1 MSKYIAVVAATAAV
15 FATISFVSPSTAEA
29 AYCEAR
35 SRVASGWGRSPSLS
49 NARQRALYECAIR
62 TPRGMTCYITSCR
75 Y

>member
-1 MSKYIAVVAATAAV
+1 MKKYIAVAAAAAAV
-15 FATISFVSPSTAEA
+15 FTTVSFVSPTTAEA

-35 SRVASGWGRSPSLS
+35 SRVASGWGRSHSLS

-62 TPRGMTCYITSCR
+62 TPRGLTCYITSCR